1 MSQHSNYGY
10 DTVQRSIWYYLI
22 FPADAWIKNEDPLYV
37 EQKKSE
43 LWPIMIG
50 LLPLIVLCA
59 GLTLELGLLSGVFF
73 YVLEALLL
81 SIVATFY
88 LKLKDLAQSLNLF
101 LNFTLSCLGL
111 TLLMLVVARFIS
123 LFV

>member
-1 MSQHSNYGY
+1 MSQHYNYGY
-10 DTVQRSIWYYLI
+10 DTVHRSIWYYLV
-22 FPADAWIKNEDPLYV
+22 FPVDAWIKNEDPLYL

-43 LWPIMIG
+43 LWPILVG
-50 LLPLIVLCA
+50 LLPLIVLLA
-59 GLTLELGLLSGVFF
+59 GLTLELGLVSGIFF

-81 SIVATFY
+81 SVVATFY

-101 LNFTLSCLGL
+101 ANFTLSCLGL
-111 TLLMLVVARFIS
+111 TLIMLVFARFIS